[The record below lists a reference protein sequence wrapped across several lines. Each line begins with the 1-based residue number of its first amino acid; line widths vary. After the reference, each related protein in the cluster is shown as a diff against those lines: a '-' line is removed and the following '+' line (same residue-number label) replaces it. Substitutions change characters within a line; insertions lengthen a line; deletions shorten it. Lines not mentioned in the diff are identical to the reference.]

1 MMRSAPGDSTA
12 VVIPE
17 RPAPTDLKAQSMSPN
32 SPRKMNQWVD
42 VEAGID
48 WLPTSP
54 YLLTPDRLIP
64 TVQRLSKALSF
75 SPLGAGHWGA
85 FSDRLWDLLT
95 AENKQPV
102 AVVIDDFDHVLRTD
116 FHTFVRIVHKLL
128 FLTEDLGMSSET
140 EADRQVEYFFV
151 GVWPN

>member
-1 MMRSAPGDSTA
+1 
-12 VVIPE
+12 
-17 RPAPTDLKAQSMSPN
+17 MSPYFQ
-32 SPRKMNQWVD
+32 RKVNPWVD

-54 YLLTPDRLIP
+54 YLLTPDRLTP
-64 TVQRLSKALSF
+64 TVQRLEFLGFQVVRVNAGALAPDLEDSLLIELSKALSF

-102 AVVIDDFDHVLRTD
+102 AVLIEDFDHVLRAD

-128 FLTEDLGMSSET
+128 SLTEDLGMNSET
-140 EADRQVEYFFV
+140 EADRQVEYFFL
-151 GVWPN
+151 GLWPN